1 VATSAESIKEH
12 IMTDNDVQ
20 DEIRILSPT
29 AILGY
34 GFPESSFR
42 AGLARRPHLIAVDAG
57 STDPGPYYLGAGVSF
72 SDREAVK
79 RDLRLIL
86 TAGRQLGIPV
96 VIGTAGGA
104 GARPHVTWNLD
115 IIRQIAREEGLRFRL
130 AVIHADIS
138 KSVLLRALDVG
149 DLRPLPPGPDACVD
163 DIVESTNV
171 VAQMGVEPFM
181 QALDQGA
188 EVILAGRAYDPAV
201 FAALPIRLGYD
212 TGLALHLGK
221 ILECAA
227 IAASP
232 GSGSDCMLGV
242 LRRDHFLVEPLDPQR
257 ACTVTSVSAHSL
269 YEKTN
274 PYSLPGPGGVLDL
287 SETVFAQET
296 DRTVRV
302 SGSRFVP
309 SEGFTVKLEAARKV
323 GYRTISI
330 AGARDPIFIANVDEI
345 VKAIRHRVADNF
357 SHVPADDYRLI
368 FHLYGKNGVMG
379 SLEPRDEASHELGIV
394 LEAVAESQDLANT
407 ICGFARSTMLHYGYP
422 GRISTA
428 GNLAFPYS
436 PSDFKGGDVFR
447 FSLYHLLTV
456 TDPCTLFPVQLA
468 DVSEHTS

>member
-1 VATSAESIKEH
+1 VATSAAIIEEH
-12 IMTDNDVQ
+12 IMTDNDGQ

-115 IIRQIAREEGLRFRL
+115 IIRQLAREEDLRFRL
-130 AVIHADIS
+130 AVIHADIP

-149 DLRPLPPGPDACVD
+149 DLRPLPPGADACVD

-171 VAQMGVEPFM
+171 VAQMGVEPFIH
-181 QALDQGA
+181 ALDQGA

-232 GSGSDCMLGV
+232 GSGSD
-242 LRRDHFLVEPLDPQR
+242 
-257 ACTVTSVSAHSL
+257 
-269 YEKTN
+269 
-274 PYSLPGPGGVLDL
+274 
-287 SETVFAQET
+287 
-296 DRTVRV
+296 
-302 SGSRFVP
+302 
-309 SEGFTVKLEAARKV
+309 
-323 GYRTISI
+323 
-330 AGARDPIFIANVDEI
+330 
-345 VKAIRHRVADNF
+345 
-357 SHVPADDYRLI
+357 
-368 FHLYGKNGVMG
+368 
-379 SLEPRDEASHELGIV
+379 
-394 LEAVAESQDLANT
+394 
-407 ICGFARSTMLHYGYP
+407 
-422 GRISTA
+422 
-428 GNLAFPYS
+428 
-436 PSDFKGGDVFR
+436 
-447 FSLYHLLTV
+447 
-456 TDPCTLFPVQLA
+456 
-468 DVSEHTS
+468 